1 LVGLQTHR
9 VSPTNRLAKQLVST
23 SPAHTDR
30 RKSREFSAQLT
41 DKRRLIQDREIAMPA
56 SAEAGP
62 ILEPFRKYLRV
73 LAAVHLDSRL
83 RGKLDPSD
91 VVQQTMLRAC
101 VGFEQFRGRE
111 PGVVAAWLRKILA
124 RTLSDAVRD
133 LERAKRDHHRERSLE
148 EALDHSSARLEGWLT
163 ADQSSPSERADKN
176 EQLLRLAEALCG
188 LPDDTRE
195 AVVLKHCR
203 DWTLTEIAELL
214 GRTPAAVASLLHRGL
229 KQLRELLHEGE

>member
-1 LVGLQTHR
+1 
-9 VSPTNRLAKQLVST
+9 
-23 SPAHTDR
+23 
-30 RKSREFSAQLT
+30 
-41 DKRRLIQDREIAMPA
+41 MPA
-56 SAEAGP
+56 NPDAGP
-62 ILEPFRKYLRV
+62 VLEPFRQYLRV
-73 LAAVHLDSRL
+73 LAAVHLDARL

-101 VGFEQFRGRE
+101 VGFDQLRDRQ
-111 PGVVAAWLRKILA
+111 PGVVAAWLRKVLA

-133 LERAKRDHHRERSLE
+133 LERAKRDVGRERSIERAVDESASGLE
-148 EALDHSSARLEGWLT
+148 AWLA

-176 EQLLRLAEALCG
+176 EQLLRLADALCG

-203 DWTLTEIAELL
+203 GWTLAEIADHL

-229 KQLRELLHEGE
+229 KQLRELLHEGD